1 MPRYLNTARLIILS
15 LFAGLCVGFA
25 PMRWLPA
32 FSSTTRTEEKL
43 PLWNTKQPWQDNRP
57 EPKSARERVAF
68 KNKVPFSEEMYGTI
82 KSAIELLSKRS
93 RSDPAPQVL
102 SVEEATWLRGA
113 VDRIIDD
120 AKMYGPPARP
130 ERKTEGGKASVLCE
144 GGGCQYSMTWPAIL

>member
-1 MPRYLNTARLIILS
+1 MPRSFGAVRLIILS

-25 PMRWLPA
+25 PVRWLPA
-32 FSSTTRTEEKL
+32 FSSTLRTEEKL
-43 PLWNTKQPWQDNRP
+43 PLALGSSKQPWQDNRP

-130 ERKTEGGKASVLCE
+130 ERKTEGGKASV
-144 GGGCQYSMTWPAIL
+144 

>member
-1 MPRYLNTARLIILS
+1 MPSSCVSAVRLVILS

-25 PMRWLPA
+25 PLRVWLPSS
-32 FSSTTRTEEKL
+32 SSTTSL
-43 PLWNTKQPWQDNRP
+43 AQSTKQPWQDNRP

-93 RSDPAPQVL
+93 RSDPAPEVL

-130 ERKTEGGKASVLCE
+130 ERKPEGGGGGGKA
-144 GGGCQYSMTWPAIL
+144 